1 MSFEYKKFSPN
12 YSQGFKQIRAS
23 LLELSSSK
31 LAIEHIGSTSVKGLG
46 GKGIIDISIGIK
58 KWNEAKELLKIL
70 KKLGFKHFHDVEN
83 HSLFVSTRSRCKD
96 GDFHIHIS
104 RVGTKRY
111 VRTIAFRDY
120 LRKNPKVVRKYAK
133 MKMEAFEKSK
143 GNRDMYKKLKNQW
156 FLKLAEKSRPWA
168 RQDHCNYR
176 Q

>member
-1 MSFEYKKFSPN
+1 MSFEYKKFSSN
-12 YSQGFKQIRAS
+12 YNRRFEQMRKAILKLAS
-23 LLELSSSK
+23 NE
-31 LAIEHIGSTSVKGLG
+31 LAIEHIGSTSVVGLG
-46 GKGIIDISIGIK
+46 GKGIVDISVGIK

-83 HSLFVSTRSRCKD
+83 HSLFVSTRSRCED

-111 VRTIAFRDY
+111 MRTIAFRDY

-133 MKMEAFEKSK
+133 MKMEAFNKSK

-156 FLKLAEKSRPWA
+156 FLKLAEKSRLW
-168 RQDHCNYR
+168 D
-176 Q
+176 